1 MSATGVQPLQRLDQA
16 ADHADFSLVLG
27 GPLYQAF
34 RRARLSGDTL
44 ELLHRRIVAIV
55 LFAWLPLAILALVA
69 PPSVPIPIP
78 FLRDCD
84 ALARFLVALPLLVWA
99 ELIVHERTVGV
110 ARNFLTRGIIRP
122 EDVPRLQASIRS
134 ATRVRNSVAI
144 ELGLLIFAFTVGH
157 WIWRTQVALTTSTWY
172 AVVDSAGWRLT
183 PAGYWYA
190 FVAIPT
196 FQFILGRWYL
206 RMGIWAWLLW
216 RTSRLPLRLT
226 CTHPD
231 RTAGMAFLGK
241 SSYAFAPILFAQG
254 ALLSGLIA
262 NQVLYEGADLLT
274 FKIEAFALIVL
285 FMIVVLG
292 PLLVFTPQLLEAKH
306 KALGTYGHFANDY
319 VRSFEDKW
327 VRGHGEGSEL
337 LGAADIQSL
346 ADLAN
351 SYDVIREMRI
361 VPFGAHDIT
370 RLAAATAAP
379 LLPLALTVLS
389 PEEALGRVLKIL
401 F

>member
-1 MSATGVQPLQRLDQA
+1 
-16 ADHADFSLVLG
+16 
-27 GPLYQAF
+27 
-34 RRARLSGDTL
+34 
-44 ELLHRRIVAIV
+44 
-55 LFAWLPLAILALVA
+55 
-69 PPSVPIPIP
+69 
-78 FLRDCD
+78 
-84 ALARFLVALPLLVWA
+84 
-99 ELIVHERTVGV
+99 
-110 ARNFLTRGIIRP
+110 
-122 EDVPRLQASIRS
+122 
-134 ATRVRNSVAI
+134 
-144 ELGLLIFAFTVGH
+144 
-157 WIWRTQVALTTSTWY
+157 
-172 AVVDSAGWRLT
+172 
-183 PAGYWYA
+183 
-190 FVAIPT
+190 
-196 FQFILGRWYL
+196 
-206 RMGIWAWLLW
+206 
-216 RTSRLPLRLT
+216 
-226 CTHPD
+226 
-231 RTAGMAFLGK
+231 
-241 SSYAFAPILFAQG
+241 
-254 ALLSGLIA
+254 
-262 NQVLYEGADLLT
+262 
-274 FKIEAFALIVL
+274 
-285 FMIVVLG
+285 MIVVLG